1 MTTEPAVDTTLKLI
15 PLAEIITN
23 PANPRKDMDSDAAK
37 TALAELADSVAER
50 GILHNLVVTTW
61 KNLGKKDDEKR
72 YMIIAGERH
81 YRASLALI
89 EDGRWK
95 KDVQLPCRVLFAG
108 GGAQPGDI
116 PAIMLLENLQRSDL
130 APLEEAA
137 AFKILTDEHKMSP
150 SEIAK
155 KIGKSTR
162 HVQLRLALVTKLAPE
177 AHKRLSAGKIPL
189 TVARALAQAPIKKQ
203 EQILKDIDIGR
214 VRMPDAERVTEL
226 VRADFIR
233 VENTLFDRADYDGGF
248 EEDDDGKEC
257 FADKIQ
263 FMRLQKKAAKMTLA
277 GLLSEGKATWIAI
290 VARPPYWYSGNNP
303 GYDDTKFGKTKD
315 PRKSGTVVSIDSK
328 TGKAQTIT
336 GLRKL
341 PQPDHPDYAA
351 ERAKYEEERKKEDQR
366 RDKRR
371 KAAAEFNQ
379 RLSGL
384 ARDPAEFLT
393 KLAAAPTSVAKGFAQ
408 SVLRALELFP
418 YQEADG
424 FEIAAAT
431 YLGLEFPDVFKPVPK
446 AKPKPAKKKK
456 AAAKKK

>member
-1 MTTEPAVDTTLKLI
+1 M
-15 PLAEIITN
+15 
-23 PANPRKDMDSDAAK
+23 
-37 TALAELADSVAER
+37 
-50 GILHNLVVTTW
+50 
-61 KNLGKKDDEKR
+61 
-72 YMIIAGERH
+72 
-81 YRASLALI
+81 
-89 EDGRWK
+89 
-95 KDVQLPCRVLFAG
+95 
-108 GGAQPGDI
+108 
-116 PAIMLLENLQRSDL
+116 
-130 APLEEAA
+130 APLEEAD

-177 AHKRLSAGKIPL
+177 AHKRLAAGEIPL

-226 VRADFIR
+226 VRADFIP
-233 VENTLFDRADYDGGF
+233 VENALFDRVDYDGGF

-290 VARPPYWYSGNNP
+290 VARPIYWYDGAEAKP
-303 GYDDTKFGKTKD
+303 GYDTSKFAKTKS
-315 PRKSGTVVSIDSK
+315 PKTAGAVVSIDSK

-371 KAAAEFNQ
+371 RAAAEFNQ

-424 FEIAAAT
+424 FEIAAAA
-431 YLGLEFPDVFKPVPK
+431 YLGLEFPDVFKPAPK
-446 AKPKPAKKKK
+446 AKPKPSQSLITRK
-456 AAAKKK
+456 